1 MYLKSRIKH
10 YVPVLLAMA
19 AAFAVI
25 SMVVEKPDYST
36 ALIAI
41 GIGFVMGE
49 TFHYLKSKKPVRSR
63 NKPFS

>member
-41 GIGFVMGE
+41 GIGIMMGE
-49 TFHYLKSKKPVRSR
+49 TFHYLKSKKTGRITE
-63 NKPFS
+63 

>member
-25 SMVVEKPDYST
+25 FMVVEKPDYPT

-41 GIGFVMGE
+41 GTGFVAGE
-49 TFHYLKSKKPVRSR
+49 TIHYLNSKKTGRITD
-63 NKPFS
+63 